1 MGMAGTGVAR
11 SSDPAAAF
19 INPAALLFGKG
30 LTLSGGAIM
39 ALPSIKADLG
49 SEAIATEDSLSFPP
63 NLHIAYSDETFRGR
77 GFVYRSVWLWD

>member
-1 MGMAGTGVAR
+1 MRYFSTFVLGAFLTVGGLSHGAGYTTADTSVVSMGMAGTGVAR

-39 ALPSIKADLG
+39 ALAK
-49 SEAIATEDSLSFPP
+49 
-63 NLHIAYSDETFRGR
+63 H
-77 GFVYRSVWLWD
+77 RSRPW